1 MNNKTPYTYSP
12 VGLWAY
18 LINDSEDFDDYSNYN
33 DDLTE
38 FEEQAI
44 ADYADYKNAIG
55 HKVA

>member
-1 MNNKTPYTYSP
+1 MTNPNSEVYRP

-18 LINDSEDFDDYSNYN
+18 LINDSEDFDEYSNY
-33 DDLTE
+33 DDNLTE

-44 ADYADYKNAIG
+44 ADYADYKNAVG